1 MSAASGLQGRAR
13 SPPRTEAHRKC
24 RVLRESSFH
33 GQVCFLVLVI
43 SPRVLVDTGHLL
55 FRQWRSTR
63 AGRPRT
69 RLRGGITVRS
79 VINAPAPT
87 IEYSPTTTSLS
98 RVARIPIRQWDSIVQ
113 PCIVTPWPT
122 VT

>member
-43 SPRVLVDTGHLL
+43 SPRVLVDTGHLF
-55 FRQWRSTR
+55 FRQWAFDS
-63 AGRPRT
+63 
-69 RLRGGITVRS
+69 RGKTQNQTARGNHR
-79 VINAPAPT
+79 
-87 IEYSPTTTSLS
+87 SLS
-98 RVARIPIRQWDSIVQ
+98 DQCTGTDYGILAYDDGVKESSPHSNEAM
-113 PCIVTPWPT
+113 
-122 VT
+122 